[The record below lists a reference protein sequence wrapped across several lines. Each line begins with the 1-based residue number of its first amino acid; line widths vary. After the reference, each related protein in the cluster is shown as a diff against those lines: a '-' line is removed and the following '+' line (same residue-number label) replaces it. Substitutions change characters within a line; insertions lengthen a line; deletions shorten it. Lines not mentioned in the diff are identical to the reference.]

1 MVPLVF
7 YLVAAGRHFSHR
19 HRASLRPYNP
29 PFRLNEQR
37 EYPQNVGIFAV
48 SVLEIIKQ
56 NLKEK
61 KKAQKANYHTHTP
74 KYMRVGVPCFFFALF
89 HILIF
94 SLSIVFVTNSFLFK
108 KKTGHRE
115 GNVRT
120 FRSPFIKIEVNNF
133 LANFFFDIKEKK
145 TIAAPP
151 ATPGKNGSSKEISS
165 YPPTAVCVNELET
178 KKRNVF
184 LLLYHN
190 SWCVISHLNSDFNVY
205 IIIIIENISSFIILP
220 MDIGMPIAMRIY
232 TQ

>member
-29 PFRLNEQR
+29 PFRLNEQQR
-37 EYPQNVGIFAV
+37 ISPKCRYICCVCSRNNKTKFER
-48 SVLEIIKQ
+48 
-56 NLKEK
+56 K
-61 KKAQKANYHTHTP
+61 KKGAKSKLSHTHP
-74 KYMRVGVPCFFFALF
+74 KIHAGGCSLFFFALF

-133 LANFFFDIKEKK
+133 LAIFFF
-145 TIAAPP
+145 
-151 ATPGKNGSSKEISS
+151 
-165 YPPTAVCVNELET
+165 
-178 KKRNVF
+178 F
-184 LLLYHN
+184 L
-190 SWCVISHLNSDFNVY
+190 
-205 IIIIIENISSFIILP
+205 
-220 MDIGMPIAMRIY
+220 
-232 TQ
+232 T

>member
-133 LANFFFDIKEKK
+133 LANFFFFWHKREENYSGTASNSWEKWFIKRNLFISADCRVRQWTGDKK
-145 TIAAPP
+145 T
-151 ATPGKNGSSKEISS
+151 K
-165 YPPTAVCVNELET
+165 C
-178 KKRNVF
+178 F
-184 LLLYHN
+184 
-190 SWCVISHLNSDFNVY
+190 
-205 IIIIIENISSFIILP
+205 SFIIS
-220 MDIGMPIAMRIY
+220 
-232 TQ
+232 